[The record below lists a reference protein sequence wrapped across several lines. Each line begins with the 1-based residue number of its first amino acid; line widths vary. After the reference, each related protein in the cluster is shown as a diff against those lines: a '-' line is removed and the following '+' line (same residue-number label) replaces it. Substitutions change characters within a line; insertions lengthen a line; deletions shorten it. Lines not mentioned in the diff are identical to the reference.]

1 MLLCLIHLFG
11 GPIDTMNLIRL
22 PGCAETMKWVD
33 ARISGYWILNL
44 FAPSDINEIREENNA
59 SDVLIQRLLNRSE
72 YLLAAILIGNNFV
85 NVRFMLTFNGKIEIE
100 FMARTVTVTL
110 GPHYEEFIQANIAG
124 GRYNNVSEV
133 IRAGLRRLE
142 EDETRLAAIRAAL
155 IEGEGSGVVEDFNPE
170 MFLQKLNAEYDAEVR
185 TL

>member
-1 MLLCLIHLFG
+1 MQSASLQRIG
-11 GPIDTMNLIRL
+11 GGR
-22 PGCAETMKWVD
+22 K
-33 ARISGYWILNL
+33 
-44 FAPSDINEIREENNA
+44 
-59 SDVLIQRLLNRSE
+59 
-72 YLLAAILIGNNFV
+72 IGNNFV
-85 NVRFMLTFNGKIEIE
+85 NVRFMLTFSEKIEIE

-155 IEGEGSGVVEDFNPE
+155 IEGEESGVVEDFNPE
-170 MFLQKLNAEYDAEVR
+170 MFLQKLNAEYEAEVR